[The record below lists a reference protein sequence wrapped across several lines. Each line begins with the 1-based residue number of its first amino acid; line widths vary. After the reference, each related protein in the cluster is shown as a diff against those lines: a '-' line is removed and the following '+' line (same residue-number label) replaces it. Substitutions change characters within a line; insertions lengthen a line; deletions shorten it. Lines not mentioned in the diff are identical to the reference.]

1 MKKYFLIFI
10 LFYFCSSIYAADSES
25 FKLKPEGS
33 LYTRKEE
40 QVFAKNCKAIRMW
53 PEISGLASKEIEKK
67 LNDKFRKIISVG
79 RKLKAVDCPGE
90 KVEGIADENYL
101 YKNTYFIGAQ
111 KGDYLGIEFTIFFP
125 GGSGRVVNDCRIFNL
140 KDASEVRLD
149 KYLAKDSLKF
159 AHKIF
164 KERFKDREID
174 IKYEPEGFKSKSQY
188 SPFCLQKDGIYLL
201 VNAFENI
208 RDDRLKLLPS
218 DRKHIFKD
226 SILVDQLFN

>member
-90 KVEGIADENYL
+90 KVEGL
-101 YKNTYFIGAQ
+101 
-111 KGDYLGIEFTIFFP
+111 
-125 GGSGRVVNDCRIFNL
+125 RR
-140 KDASEVRLD
+140 
-149 KYLAKDSLKF
+149 
-159 AHKIF
+159 
-164 KERFKDREID
+164 
-174 IKYEPEGFKSKSQY
+174 
-188 SPFCLQKDGIYLL
+188 
-201 VNAFENI
+201 
-208 RDDRLKLLPS
+208 
-218 DRKHIFKD
+218 
-226 SILVDQLFN
+226 

>member
-1 MKKYFLIFI
+1 MKKYFLIFV
-10 LFYFCSSIYAADSES
+10 LFHFNSSIYAADNEG
-25 FKLKPEGS
+25 FKIKPIGT
-33 LYTRKEE
+33 LNARNEE
-40 QVFAKNCKAIRMW
+40 QVFAENCKAIRVW

-79 RKLKAVDCPGE
+79 RKLKADDCPGE
-90 KVEGIADENYL
+90 KVEGIADEY
-101 YKNTYFIGAQ
+101 YIYRNTYSIGAQ
-111 KGDYLGIEFTIFFP
+111 KSDYLGIEFTIIFP
-125 GGSGRVVNDCRIFNL
+125 GGSGRVINDCRIFNL

-149 KYLAKDSLKF
+149 KYLSKDSLKF

-174 IKYEPEGFKSKSQY
+174 VMYEPDGFKSKSQY

-201 VNAFENI
+201 VNAFENN
-208 RDDRLKLLPS
+208 RDDRLKLLPT
-218 DRKHIFKD
+218 DRKHLFKD